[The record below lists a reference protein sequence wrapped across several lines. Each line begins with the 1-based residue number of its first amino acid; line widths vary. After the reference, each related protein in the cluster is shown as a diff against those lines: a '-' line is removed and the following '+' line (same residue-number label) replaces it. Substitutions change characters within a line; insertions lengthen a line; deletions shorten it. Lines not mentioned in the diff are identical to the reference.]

1 MIPEE
6 LQAQSSLTSLHA
18 LNGLAS
24 QMIPV
29 DLSVHSNQISQYGTD

>member
-6 LQAQSSLTSLHA
+6 LQAQSSLKSLRA
-18 LNGLAS
+18 LNGLAY

-29 DLSVHSNQISQYGTD
+29 DLLDPSSQIS